1 MHKKIQYILL
11 LMLLFTSLI
20 PATAKNKNRISLNDE
35 WQFKQS
41 ISQNWLPAQVPG
53 ARTYRFDE

>member
-20 PATAKNKNRISLNDE
+20 PATAK
-35 WQFKQS
+35 KQKPDQS
-41 ISQNWLPAQVPG
+41 
-53 ARTYRFDE
+53 E

>member
-41 ISQNWLPAQVPG
+41 ISQVGSRHKCPELYIPI
-53 ARTYRFDE
+53 